1 LVYCGSG
8 HDDGNNKRVLLNEV
22 LLQKGYAVVF
32 EEFCDK
38 SEFSK
43 AAWVQEYG
51 CYLIIL

>member
-8 HDDGNNKRVLLNEV
+8 YDDGNNKRVLLNEV

-51 CYLIIL
+51 C